1 MSKSTDARAAAL
13 DLSEMLP
20 APGNWSAEDYL
31 WVSSRTNQLVELADG
46 WLEVVPMPTE
56 RHQRILLALYRML
69 HTYLDPLGGIVLV
82 GPLRLRLADR
92 RFREPDLLLLRDASD
107 HRRGERFWTGADLV
121 VEVLSPDDPDRDLVV
136 KRAEYAVA
144 GIDEYWIVDP
154 EQDTVTVLGRG
165 GRGSVAEPETEPGT
179 EPAATD
185 ESDGYVELGRYA
197 RGNRVASRALPD
209 AVVNVDEIFN
219 D

>member
-1 MSKSTDARAAAL
+1 MSKRTDARAAAL
-13 DLSEMLP
+13 DLAEMLP
-20 APGNWSAEDYL
+20 APGSWSAEDYL
-31 WVSSRTNQLVELADG
+31 WLSGRTKQLVELADG

-56 RHQRILLALYRML
+56 RHQRILLALYRVL
-69 HTYLDPLGGIVLV
+69 HAYLDPLGGIVLV
-82 GPLRLRLADR
+82 APLRLRLADR

-107 HRRGERFWTGADLV
+107 RRRGERFWTGADLV

-136 KRAEYAVA
+136 KRAEYAAA
-144 GIDEYWIVDP
+144 GIGEYWIVDP

-165 GRGSVAEPETEPGT
+165 GRGSVVVPEP

-185 ESDGYVELGRYA
+185 ESDGYVELGRYE
-197 RGNRVASRALPD
+197 RGDRVTSRALPD
-209 AVVNVDEIFN
+209 AVAHVDEIFN